1 MPTADEE
8 WPYPSYDKISTRL
21 EGWLGDDEAAFRALK
36 SVPWVVTEKIHGSN
50 LCLASDGQQ
59 VRVGKRKEW
68 LSPTEDFFEHQ
79 RATDPLHEGL
89 RALASSYGARTFVYG
104 ELFGGAY
111 PHPDVPAVPGLLPVQ
126 TGVYS
131 SPRIEF
137 LAFDLAV
144 LDAGGKRTWVPHE
157 EAHEKLQ
164 QFGIPTVPALM
175 RGSYTEVIAYPLG
188 ADSGIPGL
196 LGLPA
201 LPAGSNTAEGVVL
214 APERPV
220 KVRGRSEFIRPV
232 LKRKTAAFEEDARY
246 HQAKPWARAPRVEGA
261 FEALC
266 AEASELN
273 CEPRLNAAISKVGR
287 VTDAQRASEVLVLLV
302 QDLLE
307 ALEGNLPELLRS
319 LDPAERQSLLGHL
332 RGEATALIEL
342 YCGISPGYAKP

>member
-1 MPTADEE
+1 MPED

-68 LSPTEDFFEHQ
+68 LEPGEDFFEQQ
-79 RATDPLHEGL
+79 RATDALHERL
-89 RALASSYGARTFVYG
+89 RALASALGARTFVYG

-111 PHPDVPAVPGLLPVQ
+111 PHPDVPPEPGLQPVQ
-126 TGVYS
+126 TGVYY

-144 LDAGGKRTWVPHE
+144 LDASGRRAWLPFE
-157 EAHEKLQ
+157 EARQRLQ
-164 QFGIPTVPALM
+164 EFGIPAVPPRM
-175 RGSYTEVIAYPLG
+175 RGSYTDAIAYPLG
-188 ADSGIPGL
+188 ADSMIPAL

-201 LPAGSNTAEGVVL
+201 LPAGSNVAEGVVL
-214 APERPV
+214 SPERPV
-220 KVRGRSEFIRPV
+220 KVRGRSEPIRPV
-232 LKRKTAAFEEDARY
+232 LKRKTATFEEDARY
-246 HQAKPWARAPRVEGA
+246 HQAKPWTRAPRVEGA
-261 FEALC
+261 LDMLC

-287 VTDAQRASEVLVLLV
+287 VVDEARAREVLELLV

-307 ALEGNLPELLRS
+307 ALDGSLPELLRA
-319 LDPAERQSLLGHL
+319 LDPAERQALHVHL
-332 RGEATALIEL
+332 HGEATALIEL
-342 YCGISPGYAKP
+342 YCGVSPGSR